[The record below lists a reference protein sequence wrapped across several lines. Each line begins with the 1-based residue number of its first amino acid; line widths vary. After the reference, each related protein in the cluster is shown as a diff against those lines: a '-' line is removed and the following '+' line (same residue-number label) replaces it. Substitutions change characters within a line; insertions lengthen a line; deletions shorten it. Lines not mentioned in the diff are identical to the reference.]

1 MKPALIFDMD
11 GVIVANNPF
20 HKQAWDTFC
29 KTHGHHLSEEELRQS
44 IYGKTNHD
52 VLTFLFGQ
60 LTEAEIKLYADQK
73 EALYR
78 ELFLPHLAPVAGL
91 MEFLPLASQQFEKL
105 AIATSAPPSNIDFI
119 LDHLH
124 IRPCFSLIID
134 ETMVSRGKP
143 DPEVYLITAK
153 RLGILPEQCVVIE
166 DSMSGVES
174 AKRAGMK
181 VVGITTTHSREELKA
196 KNVDWTVEDFIEL
209 SATLPQILD
218 AFKPESSI
226 V

>member
-11 GVIVANNPF
+11 GVLVDNNPF

-29 KTHGHHLSEEELRQS
+29 KTHGHHLNEEGLRQN

-52 VLTFLFGQ
+52 VVTFLFGN
-60 LTEAEIKLYADQK
+60 LPETDIKAYAEQK

-78 ELFLPHLAPVAGL
+78 ELFLPHLAPVPGL
-91 MEFLPLASQQFEKL
+91 IEFLPLATQQFEKL
-105 AIATSAPPSNIDFI
+105 AIASSAPPVNIDFI
-119 LDHLH
+119 LDHLQ
-124 IRPCFSLIID
+124 IRPYFSLIVD

-143 DPEVYLITAK
+143 DPEVYLITSK
-153 RLGILPEQCVVIE
+153 RLGIPPEQCVVIE
-166 DSMSGVES
+166 DSMAGIES

-181 VVGITTTHSREELKA
+181 VVGITTTHSREELRA
-196 KNVDWTVEDFIEL
+196 KNVDWTIENFVEL

-218 AFKPESSI
+218 SFKLANPA